1 MADYAADLLSQATQ
15 AYPFVAKHNPM
26 VVVNPMEGKG
36 FAQTYPIGETGK
48 PLEGG
53 GYSKHSS
60 LPINRVGVE
69 IYKPDEF
76 SHHALA
82 GEMLHIDPM
91 ANKTRK
97 ALMQSWTPK
106 QLNTLKEHALD
117 YQATL
122 DEGRPEADAIKNAT
136 DAALRGYTIKQWP
149 DEVNQELAYSPKQ
162 LKVLE
167 SLKSYMTQPP
177 SRKSI
182 IEQQINQLPQE

>member
-26 VVVNPMEGKG
+26 VVVNPMEDKG
-36 FAQTYPIGETGK
+36 FAETYPLGETGA
-48 PLEGG
+48 PLLGG
-53 GYSKHSS
+53 GYSKHPS
-60 LPINRVGVE
+60 LPIDRIGVE
-69 IYKPDEF
+69 VFKPNKF
-76 SHHALA
+76 THHDLA
-82 GEMLHIDPM
+82 AEMLHIDPV
-91 ANKTRK
+91 ANQAREALTKTW
-97 ALMQSWTPK
+97 SPK
-106 QLNTLKEHALD
+106 QLKTLKEHALD

-136 DAALRGYTIKQWP
+136 DSALRGYTVGQWP
-149 DEVNQELAYSPKQ
+149 EEINKALAYSPKQ

-177 SRKSI
+177 SRKAI